1 MSMVDAPIVA
11 VTVYPGQARITR
23 RTTVIVEAGEQSVEV
38 GGLPLGLVR
47 DSVRVSGRGAA
58 AVLGVD
64 VGVRRHPRSPD
75 AVVRELE
82 QRAEQI
88 RAQLAELTDARTVED
103 GRAELLNNLGRRSG
117 SAFAKALATGEIEPD
132 RVAGLSDS
140 LAQQLGET
148 LARQRELQRRHELRT
163 EDLAAAERELAEH
176 HRKRTP
182 DRQQVAV
189 SLDVHEAG
197 ELELELSYVVD
208 DARWI
213 STYDIRLRDDRLT
226 LGWYAEITQNT
237 GEDWPQCELAL
248 STARPAVSARLPEPE
263 PWFLDRLRPPPPPNP
278 MAYGG
283 APDAAPS
290 APGMMPRAKVLR
302 AAMAEPAPP
311 AVEHGAAATTYRP
324 PQRIAVPSDAT
335 AHRTTVA
342 TLDLDATLDHITAP
356 AQSQEVYLRATAVN
370 TSEHTLRPGRAS
382 VFHDSEF
389 VGTTGL
395 EIWAPGEEIEL
406 NLGVDERIRAERELV
421 RRTAGK
427 GVIGSVTRRE
437 VRYRI
442 TVGNYGRRATT
453 VTVLDRL
460 PVSRDEGITVRD
472 ITCRPDPEQRTDLGE
487 VTWRVPL
494 EPEATAEIS
503 LGFRVDTAKGVE
515 LQGWRE

>member
-23 RTTVIVEAGEQSVEV
+23 RTTVIVETGEQLVEV
-38 GGLPLGLVR
+38 GGLPLELVP

-58 AVLGVD
+58 SVLGVD
-64 VGVRRHPRSPD
+64 VAMQRNPRSPD

-88 RAQLAELTDARTVED
+88 RSGLAESADARTVED
-103 GRAELLNNLGRRSG
+103 SRTELLTSLGRRSG
-117 SAFAKALATGEIEPD
+117 SAFARALAAGEMEPD

-140 LAQQLGET
+140 LAQQLGAT
-148 LARQRELQRRHELRT
+148 LGRRRELHRQHERLEEELR
-163 EDLAAAERELAEH
+163 AVERDLAEH
-176 HRKRTP
+176 HRQRTP
-182 DRQQVAV
+182 DRRQVAV
-189 SLDVHEAG
+189 TLDVQAAG

-213 STYDIRLRDDRLT
+213 STYDIRLRGERLT

-237 GEDWPQCELAL
+237 GEDWPPCELAL

-263 PWFLDRLRPPPPPNP
+263 PWFLDRLRPPEPVA
-278 MAYGG
+278 AYG
-283 APDAAPS
+283 APAGGPPE
-290 APGMMPRAKVLR
+290 PGMMPRAR
-302 AAMAEPAPP
+302 ALPAGVVDSASP

-324 PQRIAVPSDAT
+324 HQRITIPSDAT

-370 TSEHTLRPGRAS
+370 GSEHTLRPGRAS
-382 VFHDSEF
+382 VFHDAEF
-389 VGTTGL
+389 VGTTTL
-395 EIWAPGEEIEL
+395 DIWAPGEEIEL

-427 GVIGSVTRRE
+427 VVIGSATRRE

-453 VTVLDRL
+453 VTVLDRI
-460 PVSRDEGITVRD
+460 PVSRDEGIVVRD
-472 ITCRPDPEQRTDLGE
+472 LSCRPDPDHRTDLGE
-487 VTWRVPL
+487 LTWRLPL

-515 LQGWRE
+515 LRGWRE

>member
-23 RTTVIVEAGEQSVEV
+23 RTTVIVEAGEQAVEV

-64 VGVRRHPRSPD
+64 VSMRHHPRSPD
-75 AVVRELE
+75 AVVQELE

-88 RAQLAELTDARTVED
+88 RSELAELADSRTVED
-103 GRAELLNNLGRRSG
+103 SRTELLTSLGRRSG
-117 SAFAKALATGEIEPD
+117 SAFAKALAAGEIEPD

-140 LAQQLGET
+140 LAQQLAAT
-148 LARQRELQRRHELRT
+148 LARQRELHRRNERRE
-163 EDLAAAERELAEH
+163 EDLRAVERDLAEH
-176 HRKRTP
+176 HRQRTP
-182 DRQQVAV
+182 DRQQIAV

-213 STYDIRLRDDRLT
+213 STYDIRLHGERLT

-237 GEDWPQCELAL
+237 GEDWPPCELTL
-248 STARPAVSARLPEPE
+248 STARPAISARLPEPE
-263 PWFLDRLRPPPPPNP
+263 PWFLDRLRPPEPI
-278 MAYGG
+278 AYG
-283 APDAAPS
+283 APAGGPPE
-290 APGMMPRAKVLR
+290 PGTMPRAKVLHT
-302 AAMAEPAPP
+302 AMVESPTPAI
-311 AVEHGAAATTYRP
+311 EHGAAATTYRP
-324 PQRIAVPSDAT
+324 SQRIAVPSDAT

-342 TLDLDATLDHITAP
+342 TLDLEATLDHITAP

-389 VGTTGL
+389 VGTTTL
-395 EIWAPGEEIEL
+395 EVWAPGEEIEL

-427 GVIGSVTRRE
+427 VVIGSSTRRE

-453 VTVLDRL
+453 VTVLDRV
-460 PVSRDEGITVRD
+460 PVSRDEAIVVRD
-472 ITCRPDPEQRTDLGE
+472 ITCRPDPHQRTDLGE
-487 VTWRVPL
+487 LTWRLSL
-494 EPEATAEIS
+494 EPEATADIS